1 MADTEIAP
9 TCSREGILTQQNLGI
24 IFTGKL
30 EAELAEQRMFN
41 SLCKVEVTWNC
52 HVNSLCLR
60 FSTSFFRITA
70 PLDSEKVWG
79 L

>member
-1 MADTEIAP
+1 MADTEIAA
-9 TCSREGILTQQNLGI
+9 TYSHVGILTQQNLGI

-30 EAELAEQRMFN
+30 EAELAEQPMFN
-41 SLCKVEVTWNC
+41 SLSKVEVTWNC
-52 HVNSLCLR
+52 HVNSLCLL

-79 L
+79 